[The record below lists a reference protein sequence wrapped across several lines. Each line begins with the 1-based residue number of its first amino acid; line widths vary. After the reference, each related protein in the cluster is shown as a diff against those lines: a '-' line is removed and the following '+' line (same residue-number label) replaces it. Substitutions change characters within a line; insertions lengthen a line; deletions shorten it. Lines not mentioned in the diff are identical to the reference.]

1 MKKFKLF
8 AATAVMAVCV
18 ALPKNAEAQKF
29 QGQIVPFGAAGYS
42 VAGIIFTAISD
53 GLNAVDVK
61 SSKTPVIIGGL
72 DYGVSDRFSIGAV
85 YTYQG
90 LTAKYNSYYAD
101 TSNVLITGDFKDVLS
116 RQSIGLRPLFHFGD
130 NDDLDVYGGARFSYV
145 WWNYSSSRTDVD
157 WTNIF
162 EGFGSPI
169 KFQAVF
175 GARYFFSEPV
185 GIGMEFAF
193 GPTYYMNIGIHARFG
208 GN

>member
-1 MKKFKLF
+1 MKKFKLL

-42 VAGIIFTAISD
+42 VAGIMFTLISD

-72 DYGVSDRFSIGAV
+72 DYGVSDRFSIGGV

-90 LTAKYNSYYAD
+90 LTAKYNAYTVDS
-101 TSNVLITGDFKDVLS
+101 TGLTVTGDFKDVLS

-193 GPTYYMNIGIHARFG
+193 GPTYYMNIGLHARFG